1 MYICRVTFIYIK
13 MGTIVKLYSKRRVTS
28 SRSAE
33 ELAEMDSVA
42 YGKRFASR
50 RDFEILMQAYNAW
63 GNMAQFR
70 RDRERAKNYTYGKQW
85 EDLIT
90 IEGKTMTEEQYIRS
104 QGNTPLK
111 NNLIRRLVKNV
122 LGVYRNQG
130 KEPTCTAVDRDE
142 QQLGETM
149 STILQCNWRANK
161 MKELNARSMEEFMIS
176 GLIVH
181 KKVFGWN
188 DERYDC
194 WTKLVENNR
203 VFMDSNMRDF
213 SARDVSLI
221 GEIHDVSFLDVC
233 REFASSP
240 EEYQRLSDIYRYA
253 KERTYYDKL
262 CEEFGYSRLSNL
274 DFFAPPMPGV
284 CRVIEIW
291 NKESKP
297 RWRCHDYNT
306 GEYFKIEIED
316 YESEVVAVNEER
328 IRVGLES
335 NMAIDDIPLI
345 EAEWFIDSYWY
356 YRYLTPTGEVL
367 REGETPYEHKSHPY
381 VVKAYPFIDGEIHS
395 FVSDFIDQQVYVN
408 RLVTMYDWIMR
419 SSAKGLLMFPE
430 DCLPETMSIE
440 DIAEEWSRFNG
451 MILYKAKPGVEAP
464 KQVSNN
470 STNIGIAEL
479 LNIQLQ
485 FFEDISG
492 VNGAL
497 QGKPGYS
504 STSGALYAQ
513 QTQNATTSLID
524 MLDTF
529 SDFVVDGAYKDVKNM
544 QQCYTSKRVF
554 SIVGKSSSK
563 VIYDPNKLRNI
574 EFEHSI
580 VEGKSTATYRQ
591 LANDFLMQIWSSG
604 QISLELL
611 LEHGDFPFAD
621 QLLQSIK
628 SQKEQLAN
636 GETPEG
642 VSPQIMEQV
651 RQGANQQAVNAMR
664 YNQAS

>member
-1 MYICRVTFIYIK
+1 
-13 MGTIVKLYSKRRVTS
+13 MGKVKLYPKSRVMATS
-28 SRSAE
+28 DVGN
-33 ELAEMDSVA
+33 ELSEMDSVA
-42 YGKRFASR
+42 HGKMYASR
-50 RDFEILMQAYNAW
+50 RSFEILMLAYTYW
-63 GNMAQFR
+63 GNMSQFR
-70 RDRERAKNYTYGKQW
+70 KDRERAKNFTYGKQW

-90 IEGKTMTEEQYIRS
+90 VDGKTMTEEQYIRS

-111 NNLIRRLVKNV
+111 NNLVRRLVKNV

-142 QQLGETM
+142 QQYSETM

-161 MKELNARSMEEFMIS
+161 MKELNARSMEEFLIS

-181 KKVFGWN
+181 KKIFGWN

-194 WTKLVENNR
+194 WTKMVNDNR
-203 VFMDSNMRDF
+203 LIVDSNMRDF
-213 SARDVSLI
+213 SGRDVSMI
-221 GEIHDVSFLDVC
+221 GEIHDVSFLDIC
-233 REFASSP
+233 REFATSP

-253 KERTYYDKL
+253 KDKSRYDAL
-262 CEEFGYSRLSNL
+262 CDQFGYSHLRDL
-274 DFFAPPMPGV
+274 DFFAPPLPGV

-297 RWRCHDYNT
+297 RYRCHDPNT
-306 GEYFKIEIED
+306 GDYFKIEIED
-316 YESEVVAVNEER
+316 YESEVVAVNNER
-328 IRVGLES
+328 IRLGLQS
-335 NMAIDDIPLI
+335 NMKINDIPLI

-367 REGETPYEHKSHPY
+367 REGETPYAHKSHPY
-381 VVKAYPFIDGEIHS
+381 VLKAYPFIDGEIHS
-395 FVSDFIDQQVYVN
+395 FVSDFIDQQIYVN
-408 RLVTMYDWIMR
+408 RLVTMHDWIMR

-430 DCLPETMSIE
+430 ECLPDSMSIE
-440 DIAEEWSRFNG
+440 DIADEWSRFNG

-544 QQCYTSKRVF
+544 QQCYTSKRIF
-554 SIVGKSSSK
+554 SIVGKSGAK
-563 VIYDPNKLRNI
+563 VVYDPAKMSDI

-580 VEGKSTATYRQ
+580 VEGKSTAAYRQ
-591 LANDFLMQIWSSG
+591 LANEFLMQIWSSG

-636 GETPEG
+636 GEVPDG
-642 VSPQIMEQV
+642 ISPQLMEQV

-664 YNQAS
+664 YGGRAA